1 MPHPDRAGATAARFR
16 AKRAGTYARR
26 EKLAMRLMLLGA
38 LLLAAT
44 GLAPP
49 RPASPPRHMFLSR
62 GIPVE
67 PPAPGVRADP
77 PAPSAVAAREQAIAS
92 GEREALRHLLRR
104 LTLPEDAAHPP
115 PVE

>member
-1 MPHPDRAGATAARFR
+1 MPHPARGGATAAPFR

-49 RPASPPRHMFLSR
+49 RPAAAAVDLVRVAGL
-62 GIPVE
+62 PV
-67 PPAPGVRADP
+67 AAT
-77 PAPSAVAAREQAIAS
+77 AASAGAAREQAIAS
-92 GEREALRHLLRR
+92 GEREVLRQLLRR
-104 LTLPEDAAHPP
+104 LTLPE
-115 PVE
+115 

>member
-16 AKRAGTYARR
+16 DKRAGTYARR

-49 RPASPPRHMFLSR
+49 RPAAAAVDMLRVAAL
-62 GIPVE
+62 
-67 PPAPGVRADP
+67 PAAATG
-77 PAPSAVAAREQAIAS
+77 PSAAAAREQAIAR
-92 GEREALRHLLRR
+92 GAREGLPQLLAR
-104 LTLPEDAAHPP
+104 LTLPEDAAPLPP
-115 PVE
+115 